1 MVPSSSA
8 DEALSLLTHGQR
20 VVIGSGAA
28 VPLQLVEALGRRA
41 PSVRGV
47 EVCQLLTLGP
57 APYLGPSFATHIRH
71 NAFFIGANVR
81 EAVQCGDADF
91 TPAFL
96 SEIPRLFAT
105 TMPVDVALIQV
116 SPPDRHG
123 LCSLGVSVDIVK
135 AAVQSAR
142 FVVAEVNPRMPRTH
156 GDGFL
161 PTTHITRFV
170 EVDHPLAELPCD
182 PLGPVEQAIGRHVA
196 SLIEDGDTLQMG
208 IGGIPNA
215 VLDALGSHR
224 DLGVHTEMFSDG
236 VVGLVQKGVITNA
249 RKTLHPGKLVTS
261 FVMGTRK
268 VYDFVDDNPLVE
280 MHPSDYV
287 NDPFVIAKHRGMV
300 AINSALAIDLTGQVC
315 ADSLGPKFFSGVG
328 GQVDF
333 IRGASRAEKGRSVIA
348 LPATAKNGTLSRIGV
363 ELAAGSGV
371 TTTRNDVDFVV
382 TEFGIAH
389 LRGRTIRDRVT
400 ALVAVAAPAFRE
412 GLLEGAKRL
421 RWI

>member
-1 MVPSSSA
+1 
-8 DEALSLLTHGQR
+8 
-20 VVIGSGAA
+20 
-28 VPLQLVEALGRRA
+28 
-41 PSVRGV
+41 
-47 EVCQLLTLGP
+47 
-57 APYLGPSFATHIRH
+57 
-71 NAFFIGANVR
+71 
-81 EAVQCGDADF
+81 
-91 TPAFL
+91 
-96 SEIPRLFAT
+96 
-105 TMPVDVALIQV
+105 
-116 SPPDRHG
+116 
-123 LCSLGVSVDIVK
+123 
-135 AAVQSAR
+135 
-142 FVVAEVNPRMPRTH
+142 
-156 GDGFL
+156 
-161 PTTHITRFV
+161 
-170 EVDHPLAELPCD
+170 
-182 PLGPVEQAIGRHVA
+182 
-196 SLIEDGDTLQMG
+196 MG

-215 VLDALGSHR
+215 VLEALGSHR

-236 VVGLVQKGVITNA
+236 VVGLVQQGVITNA

-268 VYDFVDDNPLVE
+268 VYDFVDDNPFVE

-400 ALVAVAAPAFRE
+400 ALVGVAAPAFRE